1 MGAEKGRNIAEPR
14 FIVQLLDRTENLKF
28 VFDCQAVSGLR
39 FDRCRA
45 TAEKPFS
52 ITLSDLYQIAQRC
65 ITRRSNG
72 RSNAAAPRGNL
83 PISRARGSLFEF
95 VGANA
100 GENRMRMRVHE
111 TRHDDAP
118 SGVDHFAIFGD
129 QVFDFAAS
137 ADGLYTIAADEQPAV
152 LDD

>member
-39 FDRCRA
+39 FDRRRA

-65 ITRRSNG
+65 ITLSPDKSRPWSVVRIRWRECRRKPDAYA
-72 RSNAAAPRGNL
+72 RPRN
-83 PISRARGSLFEF
+83 
-95 VGANA
+95 
-100 GENRMRMRVHE
+100 
-111 TRHDDAP
+111 
-118 SGVDHFAIFGD
+118 
-129 QVFDFAAS
+129 
-137 ADGLYTIAADEQPAV
+137 PA
-152 LDD
+152 